1 MLADFIDA
9 NVETLAA
16 DWVDQAQR
24 LGATTLSASAL
35 DVSGRRLLK
44 SLAQDMRTAQ
54 NVALSGCHFSVSPR
68 QTDRSCPRA

>member
-16 DWVDQAQR
+16 DWVDQAHR

-35 DVSGRRLLK
+35 DASARRLL
-44 SLAQDMRTAQ
+44 
-54 NVALSGCHFSVSPR
+54 
-68 QTDRSCPRA
+68 